1 MRTMR
6 LTAERRAITVRES
19 AEAMAARMTLLKVGS
34 AILPWSAPERQT
46 PANFR
51 PRALLFLA
59 GWNG

>member
-1 MRTMR
+1 M
-6 LTAERRAITVRES
+6 AERRAITVRES